1 MTDSQKIVY
10 RFLDKTVEVDLEQ
23 EGCEFAK
30 KHSNRIIVYLKLC
43 ELSERV
49 GHDESGRKVK
59 HYDQCPPMGYITNF
73 KKCSLRAEALKNKS
87 VL

>member
-10 RFLDKTVEVDLEQ
+10 RFSDKTVEVDLDQ

-43 ELSERV
+43 ELSEKRV
-49 GHDESGRKVK
+49 PDESGRTVK
-59 HYDQCPPMGYITNF
+59 HYDFCPPMGYINNF
-73 KKCSLRAEALKNKS
+73 KKCSIRTEHLKNKS
-87 VL
+87 AL